1 MILVKEKSQNVS
13 NRSWDNFKDTTPS
26 QLNISTGDKVF
37 HFFKVYYEIK
47 KKEQLLGGIQKVR
60 SLWRGKRGP

>member
-1 MILVKEKSQNVS
+1 MVKEKSQNVS

-26 QLNISTGDKVF
+26 QLNIRTGDKVF
-37 HFFKVYYEIK
+37 HFFNVYYEIK

-60 SLWRGKRGP
+60 LSWRGKRGP